1 MEPYA
6 INTIVEHAR
15 QVHLE
20 VDCLRLI
27 LSGQHLWGILSWANI
42 HARREG
48 TLESKEPMKCK
59 FFFWLALYR
68 QCWTTE
74 RRKQQGLQDH
84 NNCELC
90 DNVARKSTTSS
101 LVVPTVVNAGSKYFV
116 QHACNTLPQ
125 HPMIRWGICGSNR
138 ARQF

>member
-27 LSGQHLWGILSWANI
+27 LSGQHLWGILSWPNI

-48 TLESKEPMKCK
+48 TLEIEGTHEMQFFLLVGLISTMLDNGGKEATWVTRP
-59 FFFWLALYR
+59 R
-68 QCWTTE
+68 Q
-74 RRKQQGLQDH
+74 
-84 NNCELC
+84 LC
-90 DNVARKSTTSS
+90 AV
-101 LVVPTVVNAGSKYFV
+101 
-116 QHACNTLPQ
+116 
-125 HPMIRWGICGSNR
+125 
-138 ARQF
+138 